1 MKKLLMF
8 CLLIGLMVV
17 SSISC
22 RKVTKTNPEFIG
34 FWSASVDGT
43 VYVIDIDSEGEG
55 RYQESSSLLNATKWE
70 GPARFKKGVLKIG
83 VKSLTV
89 DNEPFE
95 VGQFTYITY
104 MEVEGKTFIKQ

>member
-8 CLLIGLMVV
+8 SLLIGLMGVT
-17 SSISC
+17 SISC

-83 VKSLTV
+83 IKSLTV
-89 DNEPFE
+89 DKEPFE
-95 VGQFTYITY
+95 TGFFTY

>member
-8 CLLIGLMVV
+8 SLLIGLMVV
-17 SSISC
+17 TSISC

-89 DNEPFE
+89 DKEPFE
-95 VGQFTYITY
+95 VGQFTY

>member
-1 MKKLLMF
+1 MKKLLMLS
-8 CLLIGLMVV
+8 LLIGLMLVT
-17 SSISC
+17 SISC
-22 RKVTKTNPEFIG
+22 RKVSKTNPEFIG

-43 VYVIDIDSEGEG
+43 IYVIDIDNEGEG
-55 RYQESSSLLNATKWE
+55 RYQESSSLMNTNKWE

-89 DNEPFE
+89 DKEPFE
-95 VGQFTYITY
+95 VGQYSY